1 MNECVIII
9 SVNHLLKYVCFLQF
23 GAIGESDEEYSI
35 ISGES
40 DEGSSDED
48 ESEEEGRRAKP
59 KRRTQESSPS
69 EEEDD
74 EEEEVSG
81 KHINHIALILSPFC
95 SLFSFIFSSRHLS
108 LGFKLS
114 LLLVSAKE
122 PRRTMTMKRRREQMR
137 TCLLRRKIKRRK
149 RRRKRRPK
157 QKEREVPASPQEQVR
172 HTRDNSL
179 DTLKTHMYSS

>member
-1 MNECVIII
+1 MLVWGLYQGPSVKTPKRLNLQNSTAIHVCFQCVQRII
-9 SVNHLLKYVCFLQF
+9 SSVSYLLLRTCWHFSFFL
-23 GAIGESDEEYSI
+23 
-35 ISGES
+35 
-40 DEGSSDED
+40 
-48 ESEEEGRRAKP
+48 
-59 KRRTQESSPS
+59 
-69 EEEDD
+69 
-74 EEEEVSG
+74 
-81 KHINHIALILSPFC
+81 LW